1 MLGKINGDL
10 ELCKEFISIKLQFEI
25 YIWMRF
31 MGSIVVTE
39 WYLVCQMLFI
49 NFCGFRNAKCL
60 VNVVHNND
68 SKGNFMFTYVD
79 LWEDKRGTLHR
90 CSLYNNVTEHTEI
103 TCKILLKIYC
113 FFLIR
118 NHLIFRVLTS

>member
-10 ELCKEFISIKLQFEI
+10 ELCKEFISIKL
-25 YIWMRF
+25 
-31 MGSIVVTE
+31 GSIVVTE

-79 LWEDKRGTLHR
+79 LWEDKRGT
-90 CSLYNNVTEHTEI
+90 
-103 TCKILLKIYC
+103 
-113 FFLIR
+113 
-118 NHLIFRVLTS
+118 